1 MLSATTR
8 NLLSE
13 PGMSSHC
20 HGYAACHACAFRW
33 LLLDLAQSAA
43 IHVLLLCSNINTSK
57 RQLIT
62 HESNSD
68 FMYYRDICR
77 VPKVH
82 GPLGEITGSH
92 RLCIKLYRQ
101 LPMKSINHK
110 DKRHQP
116 IDLDL
121 WVLIASTLILLLK
134 VVLKRNKKIGRQISA
149 LIVIILKNNYI
160 PAVVMSVF
168 MWSNCQHNHWV
179 ITEPMI
185 RQILRNL
192 WLIFSSYA
200 PFTLGKCLIDL
211 YDEE

>member
-33 LLLDLAQSAA
+33 LLLDLAQPAA
-43 IHVLLLCSNINTSK
+43 IHVLLLRSNINSSK

-62 HESNSD
+62 HERNSD

-92 RLCIKLYRQ
+92 RLYIKLYRW
-101 LPMKSINHK
+101 LSMESINYR
-110 DKRHQP
+110 DKRYQP

-121 WVLIASTLILLLK
+121 WVLIASTLMLLLK
-134 VVLKRNKKIGRQISA
+134 N
-149 LIVIILKNNYI
+149 ILK
-160 PAVVMSVF
+160 
-168 MWSNCQHNHWV
+168 HNK
-179 ITEPMI
+179 
-185 RQILRNL
+185 N
-192 WLIFSSYA
+192 
-200 PFTLGKCLIDL
+200 
-211 YDEE
+211 